1 MADEI
6 RLRVWLIGTVPVLVL
21 VGVVVLLVAP
31 PGKGKP
37 TATPAPVSAGETAE
51 PVPFAAAPPPRTVMP
66 TPAPPPPTPPAVV
79 PVAVATAAA
88 NASGE
93 KAAPPEPIPELD
105 ELSPPRGSEQ
115 WTPDEKRA
123 YREKVF
129 DHIRGRE
136 RLLERELAGAQ
147 RSGDAKTAQEK
158 MATLAYLRTRV
169 AAVEKAIAAQ
179 PGQAPESGP

>member
-31 PGKGKP
+31 PGKGKR
-37 TATPAPVSAGETAE
+37 TATPVPVSAGETAE
-51 PVPFAAAPPPRTVMP
+51 PVPFAAAPPPQTVMP
-66 TPAPPPPTPPAVV
+66 TPPPPPPPPAVV
-79 PVAVATAAA
+79 PVAVATGGA
-88 NASGE
+88 NTFGE
-93 KAAPPEPIPELD
+93 KALPPEPIPELD
-105 ELSPPRGSEQ
+105 ELTPPRGSEQ

-136 RLLERELAGAQ
+136 RSLDREVAAAQ
-147 RSGDAKTAQEK
+147 RSGDAKTAQQK
-158 MATLAYLRTRV
+158 MATLSYLRARRV
-169 AAVEKAIAAQ
+169 ALEKAIAEQQAQ
-179 PGQAPESGP
+179 AVDSGP